1 MTSMALMTL
10 VKDSTTDNRLL
21 QQITETNNR
30 WQNARRAADIADF
43 RGFGPTAKY
52 SAAAKITP

>member
-1 MTSMALMTL
+1 MALMTL

-30 WQNARRAADIADF
+30 WQNARRAAVIADS